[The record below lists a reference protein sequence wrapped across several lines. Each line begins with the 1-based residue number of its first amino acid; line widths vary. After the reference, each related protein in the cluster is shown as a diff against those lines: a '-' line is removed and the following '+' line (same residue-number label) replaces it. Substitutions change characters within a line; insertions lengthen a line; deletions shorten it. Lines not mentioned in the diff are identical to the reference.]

1 MVQSICKFSA
11 GKSKFTYNGQGIA
24 FDEKGMW
31 SFGNEKVAVFGV
43 DNTLSSHTDNKKI
56 TF

>member
-43 DNTLSSHTDNKKI
+43 DNASSSHTDNKKI